1 MKQQQVIDMANKQ
14 PTADKGVNFQGR
26 PNQII
31 PYSEKTADWY
41 HQNAEYYIRNT
52 WSMSTSK
59 SHGETMLRELYEVYN
74 NKFPMSWFS
83 HITNPLNSNNPKYQK
98 FPAKIRPINIL
109 RTSIDLIRNELVQRP
124 FVKQV
129 ANQGEKAYNEY
140 SEMLQQTLVQ
150 NLTNHFAAQ
159 VAQVAQE
166 EGVEG
171 VAPPVEQEIPVP
183 AVVQERFAATYKDN
197 QAIRGQRWLDKTLED
212 IRFFR
217 KRSLMF
223 LDYLVSGFALSFK
236 DIVNGE
242 MFYDRVSPLELKWAK
257 SPNEIFVN
265 KAAWAVRR
273 FWMTTADTVERFHSS
288 LTTESVKD
296 IYARTGKGANIA
308 FTGQVFYD
316 YLRAN
321 INDQRDLVP
330 IYHVVWR
337 GKKAVKIL
345 SYPDPST
352 GMMEEMEVDE
362 DYPVSKEAGESA
374 RTEWRDEV
382 YQCYRI
388 LENIYA
394 EEGPCTVQNG
404 NLPYNGRAFS
414 DLHAENISIMQIGLP
429 FQLMVM
435 IINWTM
441 ERTIAKSKGKILLLD
456 INAIPSQGGWDEERF
471 FYYTEAMGYGLLDRS
486 NLKVDRTM
494 NQYHV
499 LDMSLY
505 DQIKQLIEL
514 QNHFRQMWDDVL
526 GITMPRKGQTY
537 ASSSP
542 TNNERSLFQSN
553 IITDNIFTTFE
564 EFIYEDLNDFL
575 EYSKIL
581 TSDGVKSMFTSDL
594 TDNALLDLDPVEY
607 IGAMLGI
614 VVRTSAKEQRKLDEL
629 KTYMQEMLQNGVKP
643 STLLEIILTEN
654 VAELRTKLKEIERI
668 QAQADQIT
676 AANEQEAQAA
686 ADERKMAFAEFQ
698 STLDINKLNV
708 EWDRKDQNEMIK
720 GEYNITSFQG
730 SQDPNN
736 NGIPDGTE
744 IAERI
749 MDRFKIISDERKAM
763 MQEDAKMKMHN
774 DKMKMEDKKIEAS
787 LEKERIKGK
796 YAVKN
801 KTSGEK

>member
-1 MKQQQVIDMANKQ
+1 MANKQ
-14 PTADKGVNFQGR
+14 PTADPGVNFNGR

-31 PYSEKTADWY
+31 PYSEKNDKWY
-41 HQNAEYYIRNT
+41 HSNAEYYIRNT

-59 SHGETMLRELYEVYN
+59 SHGETNLRELYEVYN
-74 NKFPMSWFS
+74 NKFPMSWFQ
-83 HITNPLNSNNPKYQK
+83 HITNPLNSNNPKYQR

-109 RTSIDLIRNELVQRP
+109 RTSIDLVRNELNQRP

-140 SEMLQQTLVQ
+140 NEQLQARVIE
-150 NLTNHFAAQ
+150 NLTAHFAAQ
-159 VAQVAQE
+159 IRQQG
-166 EGVEG
+166 EGIEG
-171 VAPPVEQEIPVP
+171 IEAPVEEEIPIP
-183 AVVQERFAATYKDN
+183 AQVQERFAATYKDN
-197 QAIRGQRWLDKTLED
+197 QAIRGQTWLDNTLENV
-212 IRFFR
+212 RFLR
-217 KRSLMF
+217 KRGLMF
-223 LDYLVSGFALSFK
+223 LDYLISGFALSVK

-242 MFYDRVSPLELKWAK
+242 MYYDRVSPLELKWAK
-257 SPNEIFVN
+257 SPNETFVN
-265 KAAWAVRR
+265 RAAWAVRR
-273 FWMTTADTVERFHSS
+273 YWMTTADTVERFHTS
-288 LTTESVKD
+288 LTSESVKD

-316 YLRAN
+316 YLRSN
-321 INDQRDLVP
+321 VNDQRDLVP

-345 SYPDPST
+345 TYPDPVT

-362 DYPVSKEAGESA
+362 DYPVNKDAGESA
-374 RTEWRDEV
+374 VIQWRDEI

-394 EEGPCTVQNG
+394 EEGPCIVQNG

-414 DLHAENISIMQIGLP
+414 DIHSENISVLQIGLP

-435 IINWTM
+435 IINWTI
-441 ERTIAKSKGKILLLD
+441 ERTIAKSKGKILMMD
-456 INAIPSQGGWDEERF
+456 INAIPSQGNWDEEKF
-471 FYYTEAMGYGLLDRS
+471 FYYSEALGYGLLDRS

-505 DQIKQLIEL
+505 DQIKQLIDL

-526 GITMPRKGQTY
+526 GITLPRKGQTY

-542 TNNERSLFQSN
+542 TNNSQSLFQSN

-564 EFIYEDLNDFL
+564 EFLYEDFNDML

-581 TSDGVKSMFTSDL
+581 TSDGVKGMYTSDMV
-594 TDNALLDLDPVEY
+594 DNALLDLDPTEY

-629 KTYMQEMLQNGVKP
+629 KMYMQEMLQNGVKP
-643 STLLEIILTEN
+643 STLMEIILSEN

-668 QAQADQIT
+668 QAQADNAI
-676 AANEQEAQAA
+676 AENEQQAA
-686 ADERKMAFAEFQ
+686 QMADERKMAFAQFE
-698 STLDINKLNV
+698 SSLDLEKLNA
-708 EWDRKDQNEMIK
+708 EWDRRDQNEMIK
-720 GEYNITSFQG
+720 GEYNIASFQG
-730 SQDPNN
+730 ETDANA
-736 NGIPDGTE
+736 NGIPEGTE
-744 IAERI
+744 IAERV
-749 MDRFKIISDERKAM
+749 MERFKIVSDERKSLL
-763 MQEDAKMKMHN
+763 QEDSKMKMHQDN
-774 DKMKMEDKKIEAS
+774 MQLEREKIEAS

-796 YAVKN
+796 YSLKN